1 MNAMQRLDL
10 MDQLDELIVSLEA
23 ASGLSKLD
31 ILDSIDAVM
40 QKLGLGNTGD
50 NPSPEP
56 EPQPEP
62 QPEPATESLPQVI
75 QDFKA
80 EKYKGMVANEFLA
93 MLRQLREYV
102 GGFVSF
108 SEIAAGADEW
118 YRTSPYFEG

>member
-1 MNAMQRLDL
+1 MQRLDL

-56 EPQPEP
+56 ESHNQSHNR
-62 QPEPATESLPQVI
+62 SLQLNHCRRS
-75 QDFKA
+75 FRT
-80 EKYKGMVANEFLA
+80 
-93 MLRQLREYV
+93 LRRKNTRGWWQTNFWRCYASYV
-102 GGFVSF
+102 N
-108 SEIAAGADEW
+108 
-118 YRTSPYFEG
+118 T